1 MKQLFSIRTGVI
13 LILTLVPMSLLQ
25 AQPSR
30 GNAELTQSDVTGV
43 TIVFS
48 VPKWQVVRQPADGET
63 LTRVDFSG
71 AYFDEQEGQPQIP
84 YHAAVIG
91 IPVGAKP
98 TARVLQMDENRL
110 DGLKMT
116 PIPRVTKVDGL
127 QEQQIW
133 FDQTIYRSD
142 AAFPANLVTVDAP
155 AFFRDQ
161 QVVRVRVAAAQYQP
175 AQQRL
180 RQFDRIVVRI
190 DFQGGTVRTGEAP
203 ARLTQNEDTLLRNL
217 LLNYDEAVHW
227 RQGRKLDLG
236 AKRFSGFQNRTLYK
250 FKIRE
255 EGIYKIDGRFLQS
268 NISNVDLAGI
278 DPSRIQLFNNGGREL
293 ARNIVGPR
301 PQGLVENAILVNDGG
316 DGSFDSGDYL
326 LFYARGV
333 EGWEFKPE
341 KGRYE
346 HYINHYTLDNTY
358 WLALD
363 GQENGKRMTSI
374 ASTQAGGTVVETYQ
388 GLYFNE
394 EEMVIPLGSGMN
406 WFGQNFAVNQFDRTA
421 NLTIDLPNA
430 IATANSRW
438 RFRFAAL
445 NEGRH
450 QFDINMNGNLV
461 GSRAFSGR
469 SDRGG
474 AYIRMATDTS
484 SFSTTNVLQP
494 GGNSLQITYSHSST
508 FGQAYLDWAE
518 LFYPASMRAVEN
530 ELVFNVMPAS
540 GFQTYRVS
548 NFSESDIKLF
558 DVTDNANVQQVTGGT
573 LSAGSLTFTD
583 FQQPTAPKRYVAVSP
598 SSYREPSALERQEF
612 TDLRN
617 PALAA
622 EYVIITHPDF
632 LSEALRLESYRENG
646 SPNNKISTQVVLIS
660 DIYDNFSAGMKDA
673 VAIRD
678 FTKFAYDNWTPRPLY
693 VLLLGDGDYDHKN
706 IIDPTDIDWV
716 PTFQSDVLADEGR
729 TTIAELETRTSDSW
743 YTYMDSADYPTPA
756 RPSPTP
762 VMDLAIGRLNVQ
774 TIQEAKSVV
783 DKIVSYESQPV
794 RDIWRNTVT
803 VVGDD
808 ELVTGGRA
816 SAIDDVHIFQAESVA
831 ENSVP
836 QNFDVQKI
844 YLTEFPKVVSAATG
858 GVAKPLAKEALIRQM
873 NLGTLIVNYIGHG
886 NSTQWAHELIFQESD
901 DDRVQNQGKLMFFIA
916 ATCDWALYD
925 RPSDISQAEELLLAE
940 DRGAIGILSSA
951 RLVFSTTNFNFTQ
964 SYYQHLFNES
974 GRTSRIGDAFVC
986 ARIDNRSRIN
996 DEKYHI
1002 YGDPVLRLAMPERQ
1016 AIITSM
1022 TPDSI
1027 LALTTV
1033 EIEGEV
1039 RDSGQLATGFN
1050 GTAFLTTFDS
1060 RKFVRHVPE
1069 AGRVQPYFLPG
1080 NSIFRGTVPVA
1091 DGKFH
1096 ARFIVPKDIS
1106 YGGRQ
1111 ARVSA
1116 YFWND
1121 ETDGIGFRNDIKVS
1135 SETGSLFDSEGPQ
1148 MRLFFRENDSFRS
1161 GDVIDDDVTL
1171 VVELADTVS
1180 GINIAGEIGHQLTL
1194 SLDPDED
1201 TCLSELNRSQGIS
1214 SIDLTSLFR
1223 FNQGDHLRGTVE
1235 MPLHFP
1241 EQVEIAGRV
1250 IRCAAFGEQQRHN
1263 LVVKAWDNSNNS
1275 STVSAEV
1282 LVVHEDGLVLR
1293 EVMNYPNPFKDATT
1307 FTFFS
1312 NLDAEVKIKIYTV
1325 AGQLIRTLEYPFAQN
1340 GFNMVDWNGRDAQG
1354 DIPANGVYL
1363 YKLIAKAPGADGPI
1377 QKEVIG
1383 RLAIVR

>member
-1 MKQLFSIRTGVI
+1 MKQFLSFRTI
-13 LILTLVPMSLLQ
+13 TFLLLLLISASLLQ
-25 AQPSR
+25 GQVSR
-30 GNAELTQSDVTGV
+30 GNAQLTQSDLTGV

-48 VPKWQVVRQPADGET
+48 VPKWQVANQRINGEE
-63 LTRVDFSG
+63 LTRLDFSG
-71 AYFDEQEGQPQIP
+71 AFFEEQEGQPRVP

-91 IPVGAKP
+91 IPVGARAI
-98 TARVLQMDENRL
+98 ARVVQIDETSL
-110 DGLKMT
+110 EGVKIF

-127 QEQQIW
+127 QEQQLW
-133 FDQTIYRSD
+133 FDQSIYRGND
-142 AAFPANLVTVDAP
+142 VFPANLVSIDAP
-155 AFFRDQ
+155 TYFRDQ

-175 AQQRL
+175 GQRRL
-180 RQFDRIVVRI
+180 RKFDRVVLRI
-190 DFQGGTVRTGEAP
+190 DFQGGAVSAGGEP
-203 ARLTQNEDTLLRNL
+203 ARLTRNEDDLLRNL
-217 LLNYDEAVHW
+217 LLNYNEAVHW
-227 RQGRKLDLG
+227 RQGRTPPKSSPRL
-236 AKRFSGFQNRTLYK
+236 SGRQNRTLYK
-250 FKIRE
+250 FNIRK

-268 NISNVDLAGI
+268 NISNVDLASI
-278 DPSRIQLFNNGGREL
+278 DPNRIQLFNNGGREL
-293 ARNIVGPR
+293 ARNISDTRPR
-301 PQGLVENAILVNDGG
+301 GLVENAILVNDGG
-316 DGSFDSGDYL
+316 DGTFDGGDYI

-333 EGWEFKPE
+333 EGWEFKPG

-374 ASTQAGGTVVETYQ
+374 ASTQSGGTVVETYQ
-388 GLYFNE
+388 GLYALE
-394 EEMVIPLGSGMN
+394 EELVIPLGSGMN
-406 WFGQNFAVNQFDRTA
+406 WFGQDFAVNQFDRTA
-421 NLTIDLPNA
+421 SWTIDLPNA
-430 IATANSRW
+430 IPDASSRW
-438 RFRFAAL
+438 RFRFASL

-450 QFDINMNGNLV
+450 QFDITMNGSLV

-474 AYIRMATDTS
+474 AYIRMATDTT
-484 SFSTTNVLQP
+484 SFVTSNILQP
-494 GGNSLQITYSHSST
+494 GSNSLRMTYSHSST

-518 LFYPASMRAVEN
+518 LFYPASLQAVAN
-530 ELVFNVMPAS
+530 ELVFNVVPAS

-548 NFSESDIKLF
+548 NFSDSDIEIF
-558 DVTDNANVQQVTGGT
+558 DVTNNANVQQITGGT

-598 SSYREPSALERQEF
+598 ASYREPAALERQEF

-617 PALAA
+617 PSLAA
-622 EYVIITHPDF
+622 EYIIITHPDF
-632 LSEALRLESYRENG
+632 LSEALRLESFRENG
-646 SPNNKISTQVVLIS
+646 SPNNRISTQVILIS

-678 FTKFAYDNWTPRPLY
+678 FIKFAFDNWTPRPLY

-716 PTFQSDVLADEGR
+716 PTFQSDVLADEGK
-729 TTIAELETRTSDSW
+729 TTIAELETRTTDSW
-743 YTYMDSADYPTPA
+743 YTYMDSEDYPTPA
-756 RPSPTP
+756 RPNPRP

-808 ELVTGGRA
+808 ELVTGGRP

-836 QNFDVQKI
+836 NNFDVQKI

-886 NSTQWAHELIFQESD
+886 NSTQWAHELVFQESD

-925 RPSDISQAEELLLAE
+925 RPSDISQAEALLLAE
-940 DRGAIGILSSA
+940 DRGAIAILSSA

-964 SYYQHLFNES
+964 SYYQHLFNGS

-986 ARIDNRSRIN
+986 ARIDNRTRVN

-1039 RDSGQLATGFN
+1039 RDGDQLSADFN
-1050 GTAFLTTFDS
+1050 GTAFLTSFDS
-1060 RKFVRHVPE
+1060 KKFVRHVPE
-1069 AGRVQPYFLPG
+1069 AGRVQRYFLPG

-1135 SETGSLFDSEGPQ
+1135 SETGTLFDSEGPR
-1148 MRLFFRENDSFRS
+1148 MRLFFRENENFRS

-1194 SLDPDED
+1194 SLDPNED

-1235 MPLHFP
+1235 LPLHFP
-1241 EQVEIAGRV
+1241 EEVEVAGRV

-1275 STVSAEV
+1275 ATVSAEV

-1293 EVMNYPNPFKDATT
+1293 EVMNYPNPFRDTTT

-1312 NLDAEVKIKIYTV
+1312 NQDAEVRIKIYTV
-1325 AGQLIRTLEYPFAQN
+1325 AGQLIRTLEYPFARN
-1340 GFNMVDWNGRDAQG
+1340 GFNMIDWNGRDAQG